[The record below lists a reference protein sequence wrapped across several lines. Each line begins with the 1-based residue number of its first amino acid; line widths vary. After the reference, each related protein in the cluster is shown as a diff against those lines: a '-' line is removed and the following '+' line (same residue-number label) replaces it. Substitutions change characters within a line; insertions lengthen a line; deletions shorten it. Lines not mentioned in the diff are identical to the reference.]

1 MRVGVAVGVRVGVA
15 VGVAV
20 AVGVGVGVRV
30 DVGVAVGVR
39 VDVGVGVAVGEGVGV
54 GLAVGVGVGVALA
67 VCETVNIAL
76 PEAPP
81 KPPTC
86 IQCVTSF
93 LARNCTSEVDPVD
106 PTASSLQ
113 VSWTR
118 SELGMVYMART
129 VSKFEPKVLA
139 VTLTS
144 CVGVKLYQTVLPITT
159 PPQRIGSP
167 TSSEA
172 TVVS

>member
-1 MRVGVAVGVRVGVA
+1 VGVGEAVGVR

-30 DVGVAVGVR
+30 GVGVAVGVR
-39 VDVGVGVAVGEGVGV
+39 VGVGVGVVVGEGVGV

-93 LARNCTSEVDPVD
+93 LARNCTSEVDPTV
-106 PTASSLQ
+106 SSLQ

-118 SELGMVYMART
+118 SELGMVYTART